1 MKRQEEKVKGF
12 LCIPITESAE
22 RKIGDVGMLEASII
36 KSGIVLTKS
45 QMTAM
50 DVLETI
56 EGLEGILKELYE
68 ALIDGTGIY
77 CEDLNQDETEEATSI
92 KLPEFILE
100 EAGIP
105 KDAKLCAFTTEAS
118 GEVTVIEAEYKHDI
132 SDVPED
138 MLMLLKDIGVC
149 TSCLNECLMSERII
163 YGKQK

>member
-12 LCIPITESAE
+12 LCLPITESAE

-56 EGLEGILKELYE
+56 EGLEGILKELYD

-138 MLMLLKDIGVC
+138 MLMLLKDIGVR